1 MKNEKLAYFA
11 GLMDGEGCF
20 NINFNKRRETYQAR
34 LTMTNTNTLLVN
46 WCADKFGGK
55 VYLRK
60 KYNIRHKE
68 KWEWMCWGNK
78 ESLVRILKDIFPY
91 LVGKKEQC
99 KTLIEFQETLN
110 KIGEHK
116 RLTDEI
122 KDKRKSLY
130 ERIKVLNRTGLAETE

>member
-1 MKNEKLAYFA
+1 MQKEKLAYFA

-34 LTMTNTNTLLVN
+34 LTMTNTNTLLVG
-46 WCADKFGGK
+46 WCENEFGGK

-60 KYNIRHKE
+60 KYNPKHKE

-78 ESLVRILKDIFPY
+78 DTLTRILKDILPY

-99 KTLIEFQETLN
+99 KTLIEFQNTLN
-110 KIGEHK
+110 KIGEHN
-116 RLTDEI
+116 RVADGT
-122 KDKRKSLY
+122 KDKRKNLY
-130 ERIKVLNRTGLAETE
+130 EKIKVLNRTGLATTK